1 MCSDEYRLQW
11 IVLNFLSQ
19 MTDVDEQCSDIADA
33 RPLPDCLVDLI
44 KSNKAPRIAHKIV
57 KEFILGRRKVQLAP
71 ILANSSNGGIHF
83 KRTNAKNRVLC
94 ADRLCP
100 PQVGLDAGN
109 EDSRAER
116 LYQIVIS
123 AHIQCS
129 HNGFVIIDAAD
140 KDDGTVGDGS
150 QLRTKVDP
158 VNTGQLD
165 IQQDKIKTAH
175 LNEVACLFRAMG
187 NRYVVFLFLHKI
199 ELKNLA
205 DFLIVFDE
213 QNIDHR

>member
-1 MCSDEYRLQW
+1 M
-11 IVLNFLSQ
+11 
-19 MTDVDEQCSDIADA
+19 
-33 RPLPDCLVDLI
+33 
-44 KSNKAPRIAHKIV
+44 
-57 KEFILGRRKVQLAP
+57 LG
-71 ILANSSNGGIHF
+71 
-83 KRTNAKNRVLC
+83 T
-94 ADRLCP
+94 DRLCP
-100 PQVGLDAGN
+100 PQICFDAGYKH
-109 EDSRAER
+109 SRAER

-165 IQQDKIKTAH
+165 IQQDKVKTAH

-205 DFLIVFDE
+205 DFLIVFNK
-213 QNIDHR
+213 QNVDHR